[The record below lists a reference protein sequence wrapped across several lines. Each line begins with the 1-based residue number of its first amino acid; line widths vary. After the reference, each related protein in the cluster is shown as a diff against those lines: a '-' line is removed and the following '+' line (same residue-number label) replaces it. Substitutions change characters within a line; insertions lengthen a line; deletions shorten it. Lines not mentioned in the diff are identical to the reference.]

1 MNSKS
6 TPKGHIPATVRLF
19 LFVAICACIGLI
31 GRFTWVS
38 KVAAQAGG
46 MQVTLQFTTAA
57 QAALGAPMGYQ
68 ETSTNTGSTSIVA
81 NTFVDMIAPD
91 GTVFNL
97 FSNLGRSYA
106 AGASGVVN
114 KTFTSSTF
122 TSQLGSTFTLH
133 GYITNS
139 SGAVLSSQSLPFTI
153 VAVPAGGV
161 YASIGGVGPDPALI
175 GMKYG
180 FQTVTANLGTS
191 SQTLTT
197 KVTLVYPDS
206 TNVTV
211 NGGGFKS
218 TIAAGGNVIT
228 PTNVTSSQYTTQ
240 TGSFSVRVDVLN
252 GNAIVAT
259 QTVNFTRNPLP
270 ANYYPP
276 AFTDSTAAAGVGVMN
291 MAGMPCPAGSTVPM
305 MMGQGAAVADYDGD
319 GREDIF
325 VTDGMMAGH
334 LWHNNGVDAN
344 GKFLGF
350 TDMAATA
357 GIPVV
362 MNAVAANFFDYD
374 NDGHPDLLILTNDG
388 MNRLFHN
395 NGNGTFTDVSMTVGV
410 ALQGI
415 NTMNTS
421 ATMGDYDGDGYLDV
435 YVAVHGDC
443 NGNNTQDHLYHN
455 NQGAGFTDVSSLLNN
470 IGSQLL
476 ARGLTAVF
484 ADFNGDGRP
493 DIYVGNDIGT
503 KFGPDVMWRNAGPN
517 GLGGWSNFIDV
528 SKATGTGLAVSAMG
542 IAVGDFNRDGI
553 PDIYLTN
560 QAANVLLQGT
570 AKGTWTQVQNSANA
584 GRGSFPSMGSTF
596 SNIGWGV
603 GFYDLNNNGWE
614 DIFFGG
620 GSLTMGLSTPNGLL
634 VNNQDGTFL
643 DLTLPQGVTG
653 PGMMTARTVV
663 FGDFNKDGYVDIFE
677 TAMMGMPTLY
687 MNNGKATGNPNH
699 YLRVQLIGNPSGTP
713 PSNRDAVGAKLV
725 ASVGGATLVRYI
737 TNGGTF
743 EGNSDLIA
751 HFGLGASMQ
760 MDTLTITWPSG
771 KTTTLTTVPADQLL
785 TVTEP

>member
-6 TPKGHIPATVRLF
+6 TPKGHVPTAIGFF
-19 LFVAICACIGLI
+19 LLVAICACIALI

-46 MQVTLQFTTAA
+46 MQVALQLTTAA
-57 QAALGAPMGYQ
+57 QAAVGAPIGYQ
-68 ETSTNTGSTSIVA
+68 ETSTNTGTTSMVA

-91 GTVFNL
+91 GTVYNL

-106 AGASGVVN
+106 AGASGSVS
-114 KTFTSSTF
+114 KTFISSTF
-122 TSQLGSTFTLH
+122 TSQMGSTFTLH

-139 SGAVLSSQSLPFTI
+139 SGAILSSQSLPFTI
-153 VAVPAGGV
+153 VAVPTSGV

-211 NGGGFKS
+211 NGGGFKN

-228 PTNVTSSQYTTQ
+228 PLNVTSSQYTTE
-240 TGSFSVRVDVLN
+240 TGIFSARVDVLN

-270 ANYYPP
+270 SNFYPP

-291 MAGMPCPAGSTVPM
+291 MGGMPCPAGSTVPM

-319 GREDIF
+319 GWEDIF

-334 LWHNNGVDAN
+334 LWHNNGVDASGN
-344 GKFLGF
+344 FLGF
-350 TDMAATA
+350 TDKASTA
-357 GIPVV
+357 GIPAI
-362 MNAVAANFFDYD
+362 MNATAANFFDYD
-374 NDGHPDLLILTNDG
+374 NDGNPDLLVLTSDG

-395 NGNGTFTDVSMTVGV
+395 NGNGTFTDVSLTVGSG
-410 ALQGI
+410 LRSIDTFQS
-415 NTMNTS
+415 S
-421 ATMGDYDGDGYLDV
+421 ASVGDYDGDGYLDV
-435 YVAVHGDC
+435 YIAVHGDC

-455 NQGAGFTDVSSLLNN
+455 NAGASFTDVSSLLNN
-470 IGSQLL
+470 TGSELN
-476 ARGLTAVF
+476 ARGLAVVF
-484 ADFNGDGRP
+484 SDFNGDGKP
-493 DIYVGNDIGT
+493 DIYVGNDIGS
-503 KFGPDVMWRNAGPN
+503 KFGPNVMWRNAGSN
-517 GLGGWSNFIDV
+517 GLGGWNNFIDV
-528 SKATGTGLAVSAMG
+528 SKATGTGIAMSAMG
-542 IAVGDFNRDGI
+542 IAVGDYNRDGI

-560 QAANVLLQGT
+560 QSSNVLLRGT

-584 GRGSFPSMGSTF
+584 GRGTFPSQGF
-596 SNIGWGV
+596 SVGNIGWGV
-603 GFYDLNNNGWE
+603 GFYDLNNDGWE

-620 GSLTMGLSTPNGLL
+620 GSLTMGLANPNGLL

-653 PGMMTARTVV
+653 PGTMTARTVV

-677 TAMMGMPTLY
+677 TAMMGMPILY
-687 MNNGKATGNPNH
+687 MNNGKATGNPNN
-699 YLRVQLIGNPSGTP
+699 YLRVKLIGNPSGTP
-713 PSNRDAVGAKLV
+713 PSNRDAVGAHLV
-725 ASVGGATLVRYI
+725 ATAGGATLARWI

-743 EGNSDLIA
+743 EGASDLIA
-751 HFGLGASMQ
+751 HFGLGASTQ
-760 MDTLTITWPSG
+760 VDTLTITWPSG
-771 KTTTLTTVPADQLL
+771 KVTTLTSVPANQLL